1 MLNIKLQLWQKV
13 LIGMVLGSLLG
24 MFLEDEPNAGDILSK
39 ASSFLGIHLTQGEYI
54 VHNLKEGLN
63 YLGILFFTLIKMVVV
78 PIIFFSILNG
88 ISSLNNAASFTRIGK
103 KALFSYIFTTAFAVT
118 IGIIAALVFEP
129 GIGIKIDMSQTTHA
143 EHEPIKLTTL
153 LFNVIPSNPIK
164 AMSEGRT
171 LQIVAFAFFTGISLI
186 LIGEK
191 GREVRKVII
200 STTALVFKMIELV
213 IKFTPYGVFGLM
225 AYTVAEYGLDVMVS
239 LGRFVCV
246 VIGALFIQY
255 ILFGIMLMV
264 FARLNPFRFYK
275 KILTT
280 QLLAFATVSSKAT
293 LATATR
299 ELRNRMGVSRQSSS
313 FVLPLGASM
322 NMDATAIY
330 LGICCVF
337 FAQIANIELTG
348 SQYMIIV
355 LTSTIGSIGAAG
367 FPGGSMVM
375 MSMVLSSV
383 GLPLEYIPL
392 ILGVDRFLE
401 MLRTMINI
409 TGDCTITVIVDK
421 WEGTLN
427 EKNYNDVK
435 I

>member
-1 MLNIKLQLWQKV
+1 
-13 LIGMVLGSLLG
+13 
-24 MFLEDEPNAGDILSK
+24 
-39 ASSFLGIHLTQGEYI
+39 
-54 VHNLKEGLN
+54 
-63 YLGILFFTLIKMVVV
+63 MVVV

-88 ISSLNNAASFTRIGK
+88 ISSLDNAASFTRIGK

-275 KILTT
+275 KNTYHPVT
-280 QLLAFATVSSKAT
+280 SFCYSK
-293 LATATR
+293 
-299 ELRNRMGVSRQSSS
+299 
-313 FVLPLGASM
+313 
-322 NMDATAIY
+322 
-330 LGICCVF
+330 
-337 FAQIANIELTG
+337 
-348 SQYMIIV
+348 
-355 LTSTIGSIGAAG
+355 
-367 FPGGSMVM
+367 
-375 MSMVLSSV
+375 
-383 GLPLEYIPL
+383 
-392 ILGVDRFLE
+392 
-401 MLRTMINI
+401 
-409 TGDCTITVIVDK
+409 
-421 WEGTLN
+421 
-427 EKNYNDVK
+427 
-435 I
+435 